1 MTKKTKSTKQIRAID
16 RIIKFQID
24 DGIESLTISG
34 KEVLAD
40 VAIDRQANVTLFL
53 NADPDKINEIQ
64 SLVPFVTV
72 QTVAGGTETDKTKT
86 VTLSQDLTQF
96 ALEIADNSKELANI
110 IKSQSSIVVDL
121 AGLTQKLLEISS
133 KLLELENKNI
143 EQDSRLNESDVRNNE
158 QDTKL
163 TMLETEQQQQ
173 KEKLDNIHQ
182 IYSIF
187 NAKLSENIINY
198 KLERPS
204 TSIIVLNLYI
214 DDEATSLYKFVSTT
228 IIANNETEY
237 FLGFGVKLTLKQN
250 NIIEVANNTNI
261 PLYISGY
268 VLNNPSGI
276 IIQKLDEVDEDIE

>member
-1 MTKKTKSTKQIRAID
+1 MMKSKSTKRVRAID
-16 RIIKFQID
+16 TIIKFQID

-34 KEVLAD
+34 KDVLAD
-40 VAIDRQANVTLFL
+40 VSMDSKANVTLFM
-53 NADPDKINEIQ
+53 NADPDKINEIKSQ
-64 SLVPFVTV
+64 IPFVNIETLE
-72 QTVAGGTETDKTKT
+72 GGTETDKKKS
-86 VTLSQDLTQF
+86 VTLSQDLTKF

-173 KEKLDNIHQ
+173 AETLNNIHQ

-187 NAKLSENIINY
+187 KAKLNEIVVKY
-198 KLERPS
+198 QLDRPS
-204 TSIIVLNLYI
+204 NSFIFLNLYV
-214 DDEATSLYKFVSTT
+214 DDESINSYKFVSST
-228 IIANNETEY
+228 IITPDTNEY
-237 FLGFGVKLTLKQN
+237 FLGFGVKLTIEQN
-250 NIIEVANNTNI
+250 NIIKIYNNTNI
-261 PLYISGY
+261 PLYLSGY
-268 VLNNPSGI
+268 VINNPSGI
-276 IIQKLDEVDEDIE
+276 VIQELVEINEGI